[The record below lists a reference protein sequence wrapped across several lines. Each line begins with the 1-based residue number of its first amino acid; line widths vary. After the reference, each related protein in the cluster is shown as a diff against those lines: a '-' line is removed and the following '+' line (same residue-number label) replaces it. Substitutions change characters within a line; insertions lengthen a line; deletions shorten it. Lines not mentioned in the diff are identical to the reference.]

1 MSGIESS
8 GLFTGCVIVV
18 LWFGEC
24 GESLL
29 VDVGYVL
36 EEFCHGCARMYID

>member
-1 MSGIESS
+1 MSGIETSRV
-8 GLFTGCVIVV
+8 FTGWVIVV

-36 EEFCHGCARMYID
+36 EEFGHGCARMYID